1 MAGKRYLRS
10 GVPSVEEIISRE
22 VSVSVVLSDRV
33 NLFFITFDAV
43 WRANVV
49 PEQPGLSALVDTRN
63 LVSDSASEQRRA
75 DHSKVAVD

>member
-1 MAGKRYLRS
+1 MAGKRYLRR

-49 PEQPGLSALVDTRN
+49 PEQPGLSALVDTRH
-63 LVSDSASEQRRA
+63 LVSDSTSEQRRA

>member
-49 PEQPGLSALVDTRN
+49 PEQPGLSALVDTRH